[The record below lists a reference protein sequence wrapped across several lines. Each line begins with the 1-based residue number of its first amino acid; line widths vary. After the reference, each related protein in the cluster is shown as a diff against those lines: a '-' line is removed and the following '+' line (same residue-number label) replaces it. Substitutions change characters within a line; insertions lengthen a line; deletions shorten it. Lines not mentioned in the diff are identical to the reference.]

1 MLDKIGDSMNIK
13 EFKNFVD
20 KVIDQRDLLFQI
32 LKRYEKEIEVQNKK
46 IDVYKDIS
54 KADDIIIEHF
64 EERSKEYWRQ
74 MLDSMS

>member
-64 EERSKEYWRQ
+64 EERSKEY
-74 MLDSMS
+74 